1 MPNTFALCFVL
12 AALDAGIDGAAIDSD
27 AIDGGASD
35 PAAIDGGIQPNPT
48 EAPAVSQTVFSAE
61 PVAVAGVTTKEPIL
75 ALTFDACAT
84 RKQANGFDRPV
95 FDILARDKIPA
106 TLYLSGR
113 WIETHPRATKLI
125 AAADFIELGNHTYS
139 HPRLTLMRQER
150 MHFQIA
156 RTSEIIRQKMGRPAL
171 SLRPPAGAWD
181 ATVLKAATEE
191 HVPLV
196 LWTIVSGDVGGHVP
210 VARMV
215 RTVLEQAKPGA
226 IVIFH
231 INKRAPF
238 TKKALPDIVAGLRAK
253 GFRFVTVS
261 QLLAQPDAVP
271 IPAKP
276 SHFGYGM
283 RKKTDRP
290 KSQPSGKDHADPP
303 T

>member
-1 MPNTFALCFVL
+1 MSAAFALGFLLL
-12 AALDAGIDGAAIDSD
+12 AADAGIDGGPVDGG
-27 AIDGGASD
+27 IDGVSGS
-35 PAAIDGGIQPNPT
+35 IDGGITPGSTKLPAASPT
-48 EAPAVSQTVFSAE
+48 AFSTE
-61 PVAVAGVTTKEPIL
+61 PVAVAGVTTEEPVI

-84 RKQANGFDRPV
+84 RKQANGFDRPI

-106 TLYLSGR
+106 TLFLSGR
-113 WIETHPRATKLI
+113 WVETHPRAAKLI

-156 RTSEIIRQKMGRPAL
+156 RTNEIIRQKMGRPAL
-171 SLRPPAGAWD
+171 TLRPPAGAWD
-181 ATVLKAATEE
+181 ATVLKTATEE

-196 LWTIVSGDVGGHVP
+196 LWSIVSGDVGGHVP
-210 VARMV
+210 AARMV

-226 IVIFH
+226 IIIFH

-238 TKKALPDIVAGLRAK
+238 TKLALPGIIAGLREK

-261 QLLAQPDAVP
+261 QLLALPDAVP
-271 IPAKP
+271 VAAKP

-283 RKKTDRP
+283 RKKTP
-290 KSQPSGKDHADPP
+290 VPESQPPGKDHADPP

>member
-1 MPNTFALCFVL
+1 MPANFALWLFLL
-12 AALDAGIDGAAIDSD
+12 AVDAGIGIDSGGTTD
-27 AIDGGASD
+27 GSAIDGGG
-35 PAAIDGGIQPNPT
+35 IDGGIRPSPT
-48 EAPAVSQTVFSAE
+48 AVPMASQTVVSAE
-61 PVAVAGVTTKEPIL
+61 PVAVAGVTTKEPAI

-113 WIETHPRATKLI
+113 WVETHPRAAKLI

-139 HPRLTLMRQER
+139 HPRLTLVRQER
-150 MHFQIA
+150 MRFQIA
-156 RTSEIIRQKMGRPAL
+156 RTNEIIRQRMARPAL
-171 SLRPPAGAWD
+171 TMRPPAGAWD
-181 ATVLKAATEE
+181 AAVLKTATEE

-210 VARMV
+210 AARMV

-226 IVIFH
+226 IIIFH

-238 TKKALPDIVAGLRAK
+238 TKRALPDIITGLREK

-261 QLLAQPDAVP
+261 QLLALPDAVP
-271 IPAKP
+271 VAAKP

-283 RKKTDRP
+283 RKKMHPPERP
-290 KSQPSGKDHADPP
+290 PAGKDHADSP